1 MVVQCDEC
9 PGKDH
14 KTVKVVVTF
23 GLVALVAL
31 GALLVVVGQRIA
43 PRIEAGLGW
52 ETKQGFTPGGVSYD
66 EGRSGNQNTFPVNE
80 QAAREIKKQAG
91 NFDGQPAQPPYGPRP
106 TPGPSSFESKPT
118 GGRYSV
124 SLFVGTDRKSQEFLD
139 WWNTD
144 SNLQALRSQVD
155 FNSYTK
161 DNPLYKARYSD
172 LVPVADFPAVIFA
185 DPRGGHIYA
194 AAGSSLP
201 SSRTTLYSEIH
212 DAYGIH
218 EKLQQ
223 QPADSDPIQSEDCP
237 DGNCKPPSRTPFVN
251 PERERLFPIIKP
263 RQPDPIESILYW
275 LWNPGEAILYLLC
288 ALGLVVLA
296 LIVTLKV
303 VRS

>member
-14 KTVKVVVTF
+14 KAVKVVITF

-31 GALLVVVGQRIA
+31 GALLVVVGQRVA

-52 ETKQGFTPGGVSYD
+52 ETKQRFTPGGISYD
-66 EGRSGNQNTFPVNE
+66 NGKSGNNNTFPVNE
-80 QAAREIKKQAG
+80 QAAREIKKQVG
-91 NFDGQPAQPPYGPRP
+91 SSSGQPANPASH
-106 TPGPSSFESKPT
+106 SSFESKPT

-124 SLFVGTDRKSQEFLD
+124 SLFVGTDRRSQEFLE

-155 FNSYTK
+155 FQSYTK
-161 DNPLYKARYSD
+161 DNPLYKSRYADIVS
-172 LVPVADFPAVIFA
+172 VAEFPAMIFA

-194 AAGSSLP
+194 AAGALLP
-201 SSRTTLYSEIH
+201 TSRTTLYSEIH

-218 EKLQQ
+218 SKLQQ
-223 QPADSDPIQSEDCP
+223 QPADSEPIQSEDCP
-237 DGNCKPPSRTPFVN
+237 GGNCNPPSRTPFIN
-251 PERERLFPIIKP
+251 PEREKLFPIFKP
-263 RQPDPIESILYW
+263 RQPDAIESILYW

-288 ALGLVVLA
+288 AVGLLVAA

-303 VRS
+303 IRS

>member
-1 MVVQCDEC
+1 MVVCDEC
-9 PGKDH
+9 PKDH

-31 GALLVVVGQRIA
+31 GALLIVVGQRVA

-52 ETKQGFTPGGVSYD
+52 ETKQGFTPGGISYD
-66 EGRSGNQNTFPVNE
+66 NGKSGNTNTFPVNE

-106 TPGPSSFESKPT
+106 NPGPSSFESKPT

-124 SLFVGTDRKSQEFLD
+124 SLFVGTDRRSQEFLE

-155 FNSYTK
+155 FQSYTK
-161 DNPLYKARYSD
+161 DNPLYKARYMD

-194 AAGSSLP
+194 AGGASLP
-201 SSRTTLYSEIH
+201 TSRTTLYSEIH

-218 EKLQQ
+218 ERLQQ
-223 QPADSDPIQSEDCP
+223 QSTDSDPIQAEDCP

-251 PERERLFPIIKP
+251 PERERLFPIFKP
-263 RQPDPIESILYW
+263 RQPDSVESILYW
-275 LWNPGEAILYLLC
+275 LWNPGEAV
-288 ALGLVVLA
+288 LGMACCFLFFCLLVVVV
-296 LIVTLKV
+296 IKV
-303 VRS
+303 IKS

>member
-1 MVVQCDEC
+1 MVVCDEC
-9 PGKDH
+9 HGKDH

-31 GALLVVVGQRIA
+31 GALLIVVGERMA

-52 ETKQGFTPGGVSYD
+52 ETKQGFRPGGVSYD

-91 NFDGQPAQPPYGPRP
+91 NFDGQPAQPPNGPRP
-106 TPGPSSFESKPT
+106 NPGPYSFESKPT
-118 GGRYSV
+118 GSRYSV
-124 SLFVGTDRKSQEFLD
+124 SLFVGTDRRSQEFLE

-155 FNSYTK
+155 FNVYTK

-172 LVPVADFPAVIFA
+172 IVSVSEFPAMIFA

-194 AAGSSLP
+194 AGGSSLP
-201 SSRTTLYSEIH
+201 TSRTTLYAEIH

-237 DGNCKPPSRTPFVN
+237 DGNCKPPSRTPFIN
-251 PERERLFPIIKP
+251 PEREKLFPIFKP
-263 RQPDPIESILYW
+263 RRPDSIESILYW
-275 LWNPGEAILYLLC
+275 LWNPGETLLVMLC
-288 ALGLVVLA
+288 SLVFVALLIIVLVKVL
-296 LIVTLKV
+296 K
-303 VRS
+303 S